1 MKVYQI
7 FCIANQ
13 KLYIGITDNMERR
26 MTVHFNTKDPTVLG
40 RAIRK
45 YGRESFVV
53 TVIDEAA
60 DAKEACAKEQMYIKK
75 FNTRAPNGMNMTDG
89 GEGVFG
95 LRHTEATRK
104 QMSESHKG
112 KGCGKD
118 NPMFGKV
125 GPNKGKKFSAETCAK
140 ISASRKGIEPWCK
153 GKKCP
158 QLSGT
163 NNYWYG
169 KHLPEEVKAKRMAA
183 RLAHGSFRHTEE
195 AKAKMSQT
203 RKGLFAGSKHGMS
216 KVTEEIVLQIRS
228 LYSSKSKTQYEL
240 ADMFGLTQ
248 SMVSCITLRKNWKH
262 I

>member
-1 MKVYQI
+1 
-7 FCIANQ
+7 
-13 KLYIGITDNMERR
+13 

-60 DAKEACAKEQMYIKK
+60 DVKEACAKEQMYIKK
-75 FNTRAPNGMNMTDG
+75 LNTRAPNGMNMTDG

-112 KGCGKD
+112 KGCGAD

-125 GPNKGKKFSAETCAK
+125 GVNKGKSLSAETRAK
-140 ISASRKGIEPWCK
+140 ISASRKGMEPWCK

-158 QLSGT
+158 QLSGE
-163 NNYWYG
+163 NHWLYG
-169 KHLPEEVKAKRMAA
+169 KHLSEETKAKMAA
-183 RLAHGSFRHTEE
+183 TKLAHGGFKHTEE

-203 RKGLFAGSKHGMS
+203 RKGMFAGSKHGMS

-228 LYSSKSKTQYEL
+228 LYNLKSKTQYEI